1 MIELSQER
9 VDTILNEETL
19 RTEELATIL
28 RAVYTR
34 YMRVFE
40 KYFADIDALNDEVI
54 AELNQYQEETRSL
67 VKYYYMDIPQE
78 VCDGL
83 RKFDDKYGDKLLGP
97 DWKKTLSDTYKY
109 FRGKN
114 WSKSEEWVKAEFRKQ
129 AMDAF
134 YKAMGSVFRQGFGS
148 DSKVVERVVDG
159 IKGLFF
165 ADSQE

>member
-129 AMDAF
+129 AMDGF
-134 YKAMGSVFRQGFGS
+134 YKAMSSVFRQGFGS

-165 ADSQE
+165 ADGE

>member
-40 KYFADIDALNDEVI
+40 KYFADTDALNDEVI

-97 DWKKTLSDTYKY
+97 DWEKTLSDTYKY

>member
-40 KYFADIDALNDEVI
+40 KYFADTDALNDEVI

>member
-1 MIELSQER
+1 
-9 VDTILNEETL
+9 
-19 RTEELATIL
+19 
-28 RAVYTR
+28 
-34 YMRVFE
+34 
-40 KYFADIDALNDEVI
+40 VI

>member
-40 KYFADIDALNDEVI
+40 KYFADTDALNDEVI

-129 AMDAF
+129 AMDGF
-134 YKAMGSVFRQGFGS
+134 YKAMSSVFRQGFGS

-165 ADSQE
+165 ADGE

>member
-9 VDTILNEETL
+9 VESILKEETL
-19 RTEELATIL
+19 KTEELTTIL

-67 VKYYYMDIPQE
+67 VKYYYMDIPQD
-78 VCDGL
+78 VCEEL
-83 RKFDDKYGDKLLGP
+83 EKFDDKYGDKLLGP
-97 DWKKTLSDTYKY
+97 DWQKYLSGAYISFK
-109 FRGKN
+109 GKN

-165 ADSQE
+165 ADDE